1 MTADRRSL
9 LIEQL
14 KNVGTGPAAKKLREN
29 EEVVS
34 RLLSIGRT
42 DPMICTKVFELCR
55 SYLEETEKVPE
66 KGWLNEL
73 YVRLV
78 NHLFPDDA
86 HPDRPLTKAQ
96 RLYLAVLEVLIEQ
109 LDDEFD
115 PLLDVL
121 PFDRGALTL
130 SRVRKEF
137 QLFEKT
143 VDDSHFLALMRM
155 TREVTPF
162 DIASHMIGVHNIA
175 LHTGIM
181 AKKAGFSVD
190 LPLLSA
196 AAIAHDIGKY
206 GCRGDEA
213 SKVPYFHYY
222 YTWQWFCDNGMENI
236 GYISAN
242 HSTWDLEFENLPI
255 ESLLLVYADFR
266 VRGRRD
272 ENGRELITIHTLDEA
287 YDIIFGKLA
296 NMTEEKRRRYL
307 TVYIKLRDFERML
320 KDRGV
325 PSELSENTLLPVKT
339 KDASLMSARE
349 TLGGLRSATLRG
361 SVELMET
368 VSVAPSFTRLLE
380 QAKTEKTHQQIR
392 TYLSLFREYST
403 YMVNANKKKL
413 LLLLYE
419 LLVHPD
425 GDVRREA
432 GEIMGEVLA
441 GSGPKYRKERPGGA
455 HQKTMTP
462 TMIALLD
469 ESVELWKHY
478 LGLCLHPDRKYSPK
492 HAFRIRNSL
501 KIICQTLFTNCEE
514 KDAEQLIRPLLDEVY
529 KAKGLDRFAMVDS
542 LCRIPIRLIPQRD
555 YYHLLKTLEQFLSD
569 AGGNVELKIAVLQY
583 LQQLKEIPALV
594 ESIRTIA
601 VRQNFEK
608 EYYEWTLTYLKNVIL
623 EEPYQAFTDEQRSKM
638 FLTNQKNAVHWK
650 IKMAQIGLLC
660 EEAKRNASIAFRTAL
675 HFSNLLCVSEH
686 VPVRESAGEHLI
698 EIAPLLSVDQANEIA
713 YDILREM
720 ETGEDQ
726 IIRFIP
732 PYIGRFLRLLPRNQL
747 NEAID
752 VLEKMTQGAAIKT
765 ACVGLE
771 AVGALIVTRDEKEDP
786 ITFRLLSILMTGIS
800 HYEDQVHQT
809 AMWVLCY
816 MIFGNK
822 KLPYGYRRKIFLK
835 VNKKLLTLLSEKRR
849 NRLTSFNRSAMLN
862 HLYRFIVEYE
872 VNVGDFVFEKQKPV
886 AFFPGTFDPFSEGH
900 KKVVEKIREMGFEVY
915 LAIDEFSWSKKT
927 VPKLLRRQI
936 AAISTA
942 DQWDTYIFPD
952 DMPINIAMPDD
963 LKKLKSVF
971 SRRPLYLVVGSD
983 VILHASAYRNE
994 KPDGARE
1001 YNHIVFCRDKEHG
1014 GDEFSRII
1022 KGEVL
1027 AEKLPEF
1034 YETVSSTRIR
1044 DYVDRKMDI
1053 SMLVNPIVQTYI
1065 YDRALYV
1072 RAPETK
1078 GVLPVLDMVFKYYP
1092 AASDEVPV
1100 QLRKEMI
1107 KFPDSMAAALTVRRS
1122 RKTGWV
1128 IAHTVGEGGLMG
1140 VLPTREIADK
1150 IRRSTAGSLLFIDS
1164 IRMPET
1170 TGGGELARMALN
1182 ELLARNLESHTYAM
1196 CLCAHDDRKLKNI
1209 LTQIGFVE
1217 APGCRGVWLVD
1228 MRMPIAFVQ
1237 DLKLQVKKPSCDDP
1251 VFISAL
1257 ERTRPKMRKALAG
1270 LFPGQLVLCFDSELL
1285 NQRLMERVHKSSGAF
1300 ELEDQKSLA
1309 AKMCVPYGR
1318 ILSDTIVPQ
1327 TVTKSLHV
1335 EKYFHQDLRQFDIR
1349 EYPDYSPLRNQVKVL
1364 KSFHRPVLLVDDV
1377 LHNGY
1382 RIDKLD
1388 TVFREEEFS
1397 PEKIIVAVMSGRG
1410 RDLMRQQDRKVE
1422 CEYYIPNLHY
1432 WIKESLLYLFVGGDS
1447 MENRPIEAGMLP
1459 SINLILPYCYPHYM
1473 QDAPEKAVIN
1483 FSAAALENAWSV
1495 MQALEQIHQKDYD
1508 TTLTIG
1514 RLGEVI
1520 ARPRL
1525 PEQNSSVG
1533 FDFNMPASLYLEEEM
1548 ILLERICKRDK

>member
-14 KNVGTGPAAKKLREN
+14 KNIGTGPAAKKLRDNDEILD
-29 EEVVS
+29 

-42 DPMICTKVFELCR
+42 DPLICTKVFELCR

-78 NHLFPDDA
+78 NHLFPDDTHA
-86 HPDRPLTKAQ
+86 DRPLTKAQ
-96 RLYLAVLEVLIEQ
+96 KLYLAVLEVLIDQ
-109 LDDEFD
+109 MDDAFD

-121 PFDRGALTL
+121 PFERDALTL
-130 SRVRKEF
+130 SRVRKEY
-137 QLFEKT
+137 QQFEKA
-143 VDDSHFLALMRM
+143 VADSHYLALMRM

-181 AKKAGFSVD
+181 AKRAGFSVD

-206 GCRGDEA
+206 GCRDDEA

-266 VRGRRD
+266 VRGSRD
-272 ENGRELITIHTLDEA
+272 ENGRERITIHTLEEA

-325 PSELSENTLLPVKT
+325 PSELSDNTLLPVKT
-339 KDASLMSARE
+339 RDAALMSARE

-368 VSVAPSFTRLLE
+368 VSVAPSFARLLE

-432 GEIMGEVLA
+432 GEIMGEILA

-462 TMIALLD
+462 TMMALLD

-478 LGLCLHPDRKYSPK
+478 LLLCLHPDRKYSPK

-501 KIICQTLFTNCEE
+501 KIVCQKLFENCEE
-514 KDAEQLIRPLLDEVY
+514 KDSEQLIRPLLDALY
-529 KAKGLDRFAMVDS
+529 KAKGLDRFALVDS
-542 LCRIPIRLIPQRD
+542 LCRIPFRFIPKRD
-555 YYHLLKTLEQFLSD
+555 YYHLLKTLEQFLNE
-569 AGGNVELKIAVLQY
+569 AGNNDELKIVVLQC
-583 LQQLKEIPALV
+583 LQMLKEIPSLV
-594 ESIRTIA
+594 ESIGAIA
-601 VRQNFEK
+601 ARQDFSQ
-608 EYYEWTLTYLKNVIL
+608 EYYEWTLNYLKNIIL
-623 EEPYQAFTDEQRSKM
+623 ERPYSAFTDEQRSAM

-650 IKMAQIGLLC
+650 IKIAQIGLLC

-686 VPVRESAGEHLI
+686 LPVRESAGEHLI

-726 IIRFIP
+726 ITRFIP

-747 NEAID
+747 NETID
-752 VLEKMTQGAAIKT
+752 LLEKMTQGAAVKT

-786 ITFRLLSILMTGIS
+786 ITYRLLSILMTGIS
-800 HYEDQVHQT
+800 HYEDQVHQA
-809 AMWVLCY
+809 AMRVLCY
-816 MIFGNK
+816 TIFGNK
-822 KLPYGYRRKIFLK
+822 NLPFGYRRKILLK

-849 NRLTSFNRSAMLN
+849 NQLTLFNRSAMLN

-872 VNVGDFVFEKQKPV
+872 VNVGEFVIEKQKPV

-900 KKVVEKIREMGFEVY
+900 KKVVEKIRDLGFEVY

-952 DMPINIAMPDD
+952 DIPINIAMPED
-963 LKKLKSVF
+963 LKKLKSIF
-971 SRRPLYLVVGSD
+971 ARRQLYLVVGSD
-983 VILHASAYRNE
+983 VILHASAYRSE
-994 KPDGARE
+994 KPGGARE
-1001 YNHIVFCRDKEHG
+1001 YNHILFCRDKQHG
-1014 GDEFSRII
+1014 PEDFSHILR
-1022 KGEVL
+1022 GEVL
-1027 AEKLPEF
+1027 IQTLPEF
-1034 YETVSSTRIR
+1034 YESVSSTRIR
-1044 DYVDRKMDI
+1044 DYVDRKLDI

-1065 YDRALYV
+1065 YERALYV

-1078 GVLPVLDMVFKYYP
+1078 GILPELDMTFRIFSEE
-1092 AASDEVPV
+1092 SDDMPV
-1100 QLRKEMI
+1100 QMRKEM
-1107 KFPDSMAAALTVRRS
+1107 KKYPKSLASLVTVRSS
-1122 RKTGWV
+1122 RKTAWV
-1128 IAHTVGEGGLMG
+1128 CAHTVGEAGLMD
-1140 VLPTREIADK
+1140 VLPTREMADK
-1150 IRRSTAGSLLFIDS
+1150 IRRNTAGNLLFIDS
-1164 IRMPET
+1164 IRIPDAQ
-1170 TGGGELARMALN
+1170 GGGELFRMALN
-1182 ELLARNLESHTYAM
+1182 ELLARNLESHTYAA
-1196 CLCAHDDRKLKNI
+1196 CLCSHDDRKLKNV
-1209 LTQIGFVE
+1209 LQQIGFVE
-1217 APGCRGVWLVD
+1217 APGCRGVYLVD

-1237 DLKLQVKKPSCDDP
+1237 DLKLQIKKPASDDA
-1251 VFISAL
+1251 VFTSAL
-1257 ERTRPKMRKALAG
+1257 ERTRPKMRKALTG

-1285 NQRLMERVHKSSGAF
+1285 NQRLMERVHRSSGAF

-1309 AKMCVPYGR
+1309 EKMCVPYGR

-1335 EKYFHQDLRQFDIR
+1335 EKYFYQDLRQFDIR

-1388 TVFREEEFS
+1388 KVFLEEDFS
-1397 PEKIIVAVMSGRG
+1397 PEKIIVAIMSGRG
-1410 RDLMRQQDRKVE
+1410 RDLMRLQNREVE

-1432 WIKESLLYLFVGGDS
+1432 WMKESLLYPFVGGDS

-1459 SINLILPYCYPHYM
+1459 SINLILPYYYPNYM
-1473 QDAPEKAVIN
+1473 QDAPESAIVRL
-1483 FSAAALENAWSV
+1483 SAAALENAWSV
-1495 MQALEQIHQKDYD
+1495 MQALEQIHQKNYD
-1508 TTLTIG
+1508 TTLTIQ
-1514 RLGEVI
+1514 RLGEVV

-1533 FDFNMPASLYLEEEM
+1533 FNFNMTASMYLEEKM
-1548 ILLERICKRDK
+1548 LLLERICKRDR